1 MPRRPAKRMGEYL
14 ARPESTPASSAST
27 STNNAMECQS
37 PIEIPTSVLALA
49 SGGTLAAGLFVFAD
63 ALLLHSLA
71 DVEPMITFV
80 YWLPGLV
87 ALFASGMVAC
97 ARLDVL
103 VDAFAIH
110 AHSGAHCA
118 RLWLFFTFML
128 FFGALAGAIALAS
141 SMPEGAHTAYSYIA
155 TSALVKATNG
165 SWPSYEYDDERGR
178 RLHAY
183 VGYALIAETALVLI
197 SSMLCLATRL
207 RRFDVQ

>member
-1 MPRRPAKRMGEYL
+1 
-14 ARPESTPASSAST
+14 
-27 STNNAMECQS
+27 MECQS
-37 PIEIPTSVLALA
+37 PIELPSSVLALA
-49 SGGTLAAGLFVFAD
+49 SGGALAAGLFVFAD

-103 VDAFAIH
+103 VDAFAVH
-110 AHSGAHCA
+110 AHSGATCA
-118 RLWLFFTFML
+118 RLWLFLAFML

-141 SMPEGAHTAYSYIA
+141 SMPEGTRTAYSYIA
-155 TSALVKATNG
+155 TNAFVAATNG
-165 SWPSYEYDDERGR
+165 SWASYEYDDERGR

-183 VGYALIAETALVLI
+183 VGYALVAETLLVLV

-207 RRFDVQ
+207 RRLENVIS